1 MSSLEEIRLQVNAI
15 DARIVV
21 LLAQRARLAK
31 DAARFKQSR
40 AQIEAKDRQEQ
51 IIQHVRY
58 LAEHQGLSPNI
69 AERIYRTILAET
81 VALEKREAGL

>member
-1 MSSLEEIRLQVNAI
+1 MSLEDTRLQVNAI
-15 DARIVV
+15 DARMVV

-31 DAARFKQSR
+31 EAGRLKQSLVP
-40 AQIEAKDRQEQ
+40 IEAKDRQEQ

-69 AERIYRTILAET
+69 AERIYRTILAEM

>member
-1 MSSLEEIRLQVNAI
+1 MSLEDTRLQVNAI
-15 DARIVV
+15 DARMVV
-21 LLAQRARLAK
+21 LLAQRARLARE
-31 DAARFKQSR
+31 AGRLKQSLVP
-40 AQIEAKDRQEQ
+40 IEAKDRQEQ

-69 AERIYRTILAET
+69 AERIYRTILAEM

>member
-1 MSSLEEIRLQVNAI
+1 MSLEDTRLQVNAI
-15 DARIVV
+15 DARMVV
-21 LLAQRARLAK
+21 LLAQRARLARE
-31 DAARFKQSR
+31 AGRLKQSLVH
-40 AQIEAKDRQEQ
+40 IEAKDRQEQ

-69 AERIYRTILAET
+69 AERIYRTILAEM